1 MGDFLT
7 FMGLFKIFYKNI
19 TFFFSLYFIC
29 QILSTD
35 ICVAINTGERMNHL
49 TVGNITPPEPFLEP
63 VTNINTIKDQKMF
76 AFWPKNFLDKHT
88 KSCLKRKKDSEV
100 KMYFFDHMLFTHIV
114 GFPKNFVLAPVFLF
128 SGWIG
133 NALFGWMLLP
143 AVVLAA
149 LAGYLYGNR
158 RGQRMAI
165 VKEYPVNA
173 PPPVVLSRKDRYE
186 ALAEEEKPFI
196 QKYDMVSVLFA
207 DIEGFSEITDSLEPE
222 TLLDEL
228 NSFFFYFDTI
238 IDRYHIEKI
247 KTMGD
252 AYMCAG
258 GIPQK
263 NQTNPVDVV
272 LVALDVQNH
281 LNQLSEQNPNVWSV
295 RIGIHTG
302 QVVAG
307 MLGHKKLSFDIWG
320 HTVNVA
326 SRLESSCKAGKI
338 NISGTTYG
346 KIKRYFDCEYQGTLT
361 NTNEVSYYVN
371 GLKPE
376 FAEKSIDGRLV
387 PNHAFFVQMQL
398 LRLGGLEEYVESMMT
413 DTSSNLFFHNFK
425 HTLDVYEQ
433 VELLAH
439 SENIRDED
447 TLLLKTAALMHDIGY
462 AISYDD
468 NIRTLSEDIA
478 CETLPL
484 FHYKPQQI
492 EKVCRLMKAAHYE
505 STPNGILEEIMH
517 DAHQMYFGRADYI
530 KRMMSLFREQEEHH
544 IPVSKTEWFQDQIRC
559 LTNHRFY
566 TRAAREL
573 VKISAAQQIANTE
586 GLLTGETDS

>member
-1 MGDFLT
+1 MD
-7 FMGLFKIFYKNI
+7 LFNFFCKNK
-19 TFFFSLYFIC
+19 TFFLSLYFIC

-35 ICVAINTGERMNHL
+35 TCGAKNTGERASHHIADNR
-49 TVGNITPPEPFLEP
+49 VSPVPFLEP
-63 VTNINTIKDQKMF
+63 ATVINTIKDQNMF
-76 AFWPKNFLDKHT
+76 TFRQNFFFGKHT
-88 KSCLKRKKDSEV
+88 KSCFKRKKDPDATSY
-100 KMYFFDHMLFTHIV
+100 YFDCMPLTHIFTV
-114 GFPKNFVLAPVFLF
+114 PKFFVLTPAFLF
-128 SGWIG
+128 SGWV
-133 NALFGWMLLP
+133 NEALFGWMPLS
-143 AVVLAA
+143 AVILAT
-149 LAGYLYGNR
+149 LAGYLCGKR
-158 RGQRMAI
+158 RGQRMAA
-165 VKEYPVNA
+165 VKEYPVNV
-173 PPPVVLSRKDRYE
+173 PPPIVLSRTDRYE

-196 QKYDMVSVLFA
+196 QKYDTVTVLFA

-263 NQTNPVDVV
+263 NHTNPVDVV

-281 LNQLSEQNPNVWSV
+281 LNRLSKQNPNVWSV

-326 SRLESSCKAGKI
+326 ARLESSCKAGKI
-338 NISGTTYG
+338 SISGTTYE
-346 KIKRYFDCEYQGTLT
+346 KIKRYFDCECQGILPHT
-361 NTNEVSYYVN
+361 NDVSYYVN

-376 FAEKSIDGRLV
+376 FVETGVDGQPA
-387 PNHAFFVQMQL
+387 PNYAFFVQMQL
-398 LRLGGLEEYVESMMT
+398 LRLGDLEEYVESMMT
-413 DTSSNLFFHNFK
+413 DTSSNLFFHNLK
-425 HTLDVYEQ
+425 HVLDVYEQ

-439 SENIRDED
+439 SENVRDED

-462 AISYDD
+462 AISYGDD
-468 NIRTLSEDIA
+468 IRTLSEDMA
-478 CETLPL
+478 RETLLL

-492 EKVCRLMKAAHYE
+492 EKIYRLMKAAHCE
-505 STPNGILEEIMH
+505 SIPNGILEEIMH

-530 KRMMSLFREQEEHH
+530 TRMMSLFREQKEHH
-544 IPVSKTEWFQDQIRC
+544 ISVNKAEWLRGQITC
-559 LTNHRFY
+559 LTSHRFY

-573 VKISAAQQIANTE
+573 VKVSANQQIANTKE
-586 GLLTGETDS
+586 LHAGE